1 MGTVANT
8 QETLIGVSYKK
19 QTAIGTGVTAT
30 GDYWR
35 IAKTNATLAT
45 VDPTTESDAADIGK
59 GDEFARNVF
68 PLSQNTTVPIEGY
81 LTSQKLA
88 WAMCFGLGKTT
99 KTTPAAGAFL
109 YTSTMSDPVTDS
121 IEPPLFTYV
130 EQIRP
135 GGSAVIDRAIRDC
148 AINSVAIRMNSGAGR
163 QNSQIAVEAVGSGYV
178 TQPSSVT
185 LPAALSESGLN
196 AGGFGIVINGTN
208 YISERSFVDC
218 ELTLGKNIDLESGL
232 YPGSGVSATGGFQVR
247 GRMEHGARTL
257 GLRFKARF
265 TNGSTELA
273 SLLALTTGT
282 AVLTWQGA
290 LITGSTFHGGTIT
303 FHRTII
309 SSAIVGDTN
318 GKVTVDCQVTPIV
331 HPVNGLITSAIVTN
345 QDNILAAAA

>member
-8 QETLIGVSYKK
+8 QETLIGVSFRK
-19 QTAIGTGVTAT
+19 QSAIGTGVSAT
-30 GDYWR
+30 GDFWR
-35 IAKTNATLAT
+35 IAKTNAALAT
-45 VDPTTESDAADIGK
+45 VDATTESDAADIGK
-59 GDEFARNVF
+59 GDEFARNVY
-68 PLSQNTTVPIEGY
+68 PLAQNTTVPIEGY

-135 GGSAVIDRAIRDC
+135 GGSSVVDRAVLDC

-163 QNSQIAVEAVGSGYV
+163 QNSQIAVEAVGSGRV

-208 YISERSFVDC
+208 YITAKSFVDC
-218 ELTLGKNIDLESGL
+218 EWTMSKNIDLESGL
-232 YPGSGVSATGGFQVR
+232 YPGSGATSSGYQVR
-247 GRMEHGARTL
+247 GRMEHGARAI
-257 GLRFKARF
+257 GLRFKARY
-265 TNGSTELA
+265 TNGSTELDH
-273 SLLALTTGT
+273 LLAQTTGT

-290 LITGSTFHGGTIT
+290 LITGSTYHGGTIT
-303 FHRTII
+303 FHRVII

-318 GKVTVDCQVTPIV
+318 GKVTVDCQLTAIV
-331 HPVNGLITSAIVTN
+331 HPSNGLVTSAIVTN